1 MMCPP
6 RWGAHPRD
14 MRLTE
19 RHPNPGT
26 SLLILATAERI
37 SAFKIAVKFTLVD
50 TITVRK
56 LTQRQQQ
63 FYSQELKT

>member
-1 MMCPP
+1 
-6 RWGAHPRD
+6 

-37 SAFKIAVKFTLVD
+37 SAFKITVKFTLVD